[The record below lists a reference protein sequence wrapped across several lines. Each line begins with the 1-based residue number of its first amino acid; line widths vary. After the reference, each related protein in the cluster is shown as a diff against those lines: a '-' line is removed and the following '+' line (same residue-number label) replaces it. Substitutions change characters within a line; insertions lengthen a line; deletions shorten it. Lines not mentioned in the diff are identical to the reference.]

1 MGGSIVHF
9 GEMNKR
15 PANSKLYSARD
26 ERWPI
31 SADVVFG
38 KAGDAF
44 KGIGERS
51 IASSFGGSC
60 SKVFTGSPAFLHSS
74 ANTYGQWHAGHIE
87 IRLRCSRVCYFFFCH
102 TLGWVWQSFFK
113 VPRWKIVQSNARI
126 SAAIPVAIRFRG
138 NLFLYWNDTTQLSC

>member
-1 MGGSIVHF
+1 MSHSISNIYNFRIIEAVQPRKINFCCVTRNSSVSVMGGSIVHF

-15 PANSKLYSARD
+15 PTNSRLYSARD

-31 SADVVFG
+31 SADVVLG
-38 KAGDAF
+38 KAGEAF

-51 IASSFGGSC
+51 IASSSGGSC

-87 IRLRCSRVCYFFFCH
+87 IRLRRSRVCYFFFFLPY
-102 TLGWVWQSFFK
+102 TRRALTEFF
-113 VPRWKIVQSNARI
+113 
-126 SAAIPVAIRFRG
+126 
-138 NLFLYWNDTTQLSC
+138 